1 MFRNDS
7 EPPGPLRSDFENT
20 VDALTQKNTI
30 TLKQKR
36 RTENYMEF

>member
-7 EPPGPLRSDFENT
+7 EPPGPLRSDFEKT
-20 VDALTQKNTI
+20 VYALTQKNRI

-36 RTENYMEF
+36 RTGNYMEL